1 MAVAWIDD
9 QSSEIPTTSQT
20 HLRPTAQT
28 PGRVPADCGAGGGG
42 GDLVRTVDW
51 ASILRRPNSDWNLIR
66 YFMWYTLIAVL
77 LNCMMCL
84 CWSMGQS
91 LILCVLLLLVQVPV
105 LEAKCWFFIGI
116 HRGLDVRK
124 LGRHC

>member
-66 YFMWYTLIAVL
+66 YFMWFLCLKPSAGSSLASIEDW
-77 LNCMMCL
+77 MC
-84 CWSMGQS
+84 GN
-91 LILCVLLLLVQVPV
+91 
-105 LEAKCWFFIGI
+105 
-116 HRGLDVRK
+116 
-124 LGRHC
+124 

>member
-1 MAVAWIDD
+1 MAVAWIDN

-66 YFMWYTLIAVL
+66 YFMWFLCLKPSAGSSLASIEDW
-77 LNCMMCL
+77 MCG
-84 CWSMGQS
+84 S
-91 LILCVLLLLVQVPV
+91 
-105 LEAKCWFFIGI
+105 
-116 HRGLDVRK
+116 
-124 LGRHC
+124 